1 MGWSIRGPPDLDGGG
16 GGEGPLHPFVR
27 PRRALG
33 RSQSQQAR
41 DDARPSFRGNF
52 LGTLCYRTNPPFTLQ
67 RISCIDPSTNTRF
80 SVAPPRLLLSDDKSY
95 AVNFPPGGMH
105 GSSRPHGPAPST
117 GTRPGAAGTIYNS
130 TMEGV
135 VCRDENGAKMIRSR
149 APPPP
154 QANRDRLPRSR
165 PGGHPGGQEQSRFGP
180 GKVQKQDIMFS
191 V

>member
-1 MGWSIRGPPDLDGGG
+1 MGREQQEQRKGATVQSSPTHRSSLNSVPHSSHRSNSSSSSSSSRGMCPQPLGWSIRGPPDLDGGG

-80 SVAPPRLLLSDDKSY
+80 SVAPHAYCFQMIK
-95 AVNFPPGGMH
+95 V
-105 GSSRPHGPAPST
+105 
-117 GTRPGAAGTIYNS
+117 TR
-130 TMEGV
+130 
-135 VCRDENGAKMIRSR
+135 
-149 APPPP
+149 
-154 QANRDRLPRSR
+154 
-165 PGGHPGGQEQSRFGP
+165 
-180 GKVQKQDIMFS
+180 
-191 V
+191 